1 MKPFTFALEKV
12 LKLRKYYED
21 EAKIELGKAVGLLAE
36 IEFKIVEVGKER
48 ARAASE
54 QFSPGNSAVLVQHYM
69 YYLLR
74 LDSNT
79 EQLLK
84 EAALAEIKV
93 EEAREKFLKASQ
105 ERKVLDKLKEKRQK
119 EYRKEKLTDETKILD
134 DISSGTL
141 ARQSVMA

>member
-1 MKPFTFALEKV
+1 MKPFTFSLEKV

-36 IEFKIVEVGKER
+36 IESKIVEVGKER

-54 QFSPGNSAVLVQHYM
+54 QFAPGNSAVLVQHYM

-79 EQLLK
+79 EELLK

-93 EEAREKFLKASQ
+93 EAAREEFLRTSQ

-119 EYRKEKLTDETKILD
+119 EYRKEKLADETKNLD
-134 DISSGTL
+134 DISSGSMS
-141 ARQSVMA
+141 RQAVMA